1 MIFKKLDKQ
10 TLQGGRWSVHSA
22 EAWDNKVVYLGKE
35 EDFRDFSE
43 TGKAGIMYLDAML
56 QVKNLNREAER
67 IFSLERSQVLGKRAD
82 EAFRHCGEK
91 FLKTFAVSEYEDF
104 YAANVKLAMHDQ
116 AAFVHVDSLKLRDS
130 GGGVNGVIVIVQD
143 ISALK
148 ATLKQIQTTQM
159 LMSLGELA
167 AGIAHHVRA
176 PLTTLSGYLQIMM
189 NRVEDDR
196 CSVRREV
203 LEMLLGE
210 VSYINNVVKELVL
223 FAKPPVSK
231 APGVNVNR
239 LLEEALLLVFKQMG
253 GENVAID
260 KRLAEGLPT
269 LTADGNLLK
278 QALVNI
284 LQNALEA
291 MSEEGTLTVR
301 SWLNAELNM
310 LVVAIADTGVGVG
323 PQLLS
328 RVFEPFYS
336 TKLDRMGL
344 GLPTAHRIVTEH
356 GGFIN
361 ISSDEKAG
369 TKVHVYLPIFDSRAR
384 RLAGAHQQIL
394 NLQ

>member
-1 MIFKKLDKQ
+1 MY
-10 TLQGGRWSVHSA
+10 SA
-22 EAWDNKVVYLGKE
+22 EAWDNKVVYLGRE
-35 EDFRDFSE
+35 EDFGDFFE
-43 TGKAGIMYLDAML
+43 TGKAGIMHLDAML

-67 IFSLERSQVLGKRAD
+67 IFSLERSEVLGKRAD

-104 YAANVKLAMHDQ
+104 YAANVKLAMHEQ

-176 PLTTLSGYLQIMM
+176 PLTTLSGYLQVMM

-223 FAKPPVSK
+223 FAKPPVSRS
-231 APGVNVNR
+231 PGVNVNR
-239 LLEEALLLVFKQMG
+239 LLEEALMLVFKQMG

-260 KRLAEGLPT
+260 KHLAEGLPT

-278 QALVNI
+278 QAMVNI
-284 LQNALEA
+284 LQNAMEA
-291 MSEEGTLTVR
+291 MPEQGTLTIR

-310 LVVAIADTGVGVG
+310 LVAAIADTGVGVG

-336 TKLDRMGL
+336 TKLDRIGL

-361 ISSDEKAG
+361 VSSDEKTG
-369 TKVHVYLPIFDSRAR
+369 TKVHVYLPIFDNR
-384 RLAGAHQQIL
+384 RRRMAGAHQQIL

>member
-1 MIFKKLDKQ
+1 M
-10 TLQGGRWSVHSA
+10 HSA
-22 EAWDNKVVYLGKE
+22 EAWDNKVVYLGRE
-35 EDFRDFSE
+35 EDYRDFFE
-43 TGKAGIMYLDAML
+43 TGKAGIMYLDATL
-56 QVKNLNREAER
+56 QVKNINREAER
-67 IFSLERSQVLGKRAD
+67 IFSLERSQVLGKRAE
-82 EAFRHCGEK
+82 EAFSHCGDK
-91 FLKTFAVSEYEDF
+91 FLRAFAVSEYEDF
-104 YAANVKLAMHDQ
+104 YAANVMLTKRDHTSY
-116 AAFVHVDSLKLRDS
+116 VHVDSLKLRD
-130 GGGVNGVIVIVQD
+130 GEGGVNGVIVIVQD
-143 ISALK
+143 ISAMK

-167 AGIAHHVRA
+167 AGVAHHVRA

-253 GENVAID
+253 GESVAID
-260 KRLAEGLPT
+260 KQLAEGLPT

-284 LQNALEA
+284 LQNAMEA
-291 MSEEGTLTVR
+291 MPEEGTLTLR

-310 LVVAIADTGVGVG
+310 LVVGIADTGAGVG
-323 PQLLS
+323 PQLLA
-328 RVFEPFYS
+328 RVFEPFYT

-356 GGFIN
+356 GGFVN
-361 ISSDEKAG
+361 ISSDEKVG
-369 TKVHVYLPIFDSRAR
+369 TRVHVYLPIFDNRAKR
-384 RLAGAHQQIL
+384 VSGVRQQIL
-394 NLQ
+394 NLH

>member
-1 MIFKKLDKQ
+1 MSWTSRCDK
-10 TLQGGRWSVHSA
+10 GVDWSVYSA
-22 EAWDNKVVYLGKE
+22 ESWDNKVVYLGSE
-35 EDFRDFSE
+35 EDFGDFFE
-43 TGKAGIMYLDAML
+43 TGKAGIMHLDAMM

-67 IFSLERSQVLGKRAD
+67 IFSLERSAVLGKRAE

-91 FLKTFAVSEYEDF
+91 FLKAFAVSEYEDF
-104 YAANVKLAMHDQ
+104 YAANVKLAMHEQ

-167 AGIAHHVRA
+167 AGVAHHVRA

-231 APGVNVNR
+231 TPGVNVNR
-239 LLEEALLLVFKQMG
+239 LLDEALLLVFKQMG

-278 QALVNI
+278 QAMVNI
-284 LQNALEA
+284 LQNAMEA
-291 MSEEGTLTVR
+291 MAEQGTLTVR

-310 LVVAIADTGVGVG
+310 LVVAVADTGVGIG

-336 TKLDRMGL
+336 TKLDRIGL
-344 GLPTAHRIVTEH
+344 GLPTAHRIVSEH

-361 ISSDEKAG
+361 ISSDEKTG
-369 TKVHVYLPIFDSRAR
+369 TKVHIYLPIFDSRTR
-384 RLAGAHQQIL
+384 RMAGPHQQIL

>member
-1 MIFKKLDKQ
+1 M
-10 TLQGGRWSVHSA
+10 HSA
-22 EAWDNKVVYLGKE
+22 EAWDNKVVYLGRE
-35 EDFRDFSE
+35 EDFRDFFE

-82 EAFRHCGEK
+82 EAFRHCGEM

-104 YAANVKLAMHDQ
+104 YAANVKLAMHEQ

-210 VSYINNVVKELVL
+210 VSYINSVVKELVL

-278 QALVNI
+278 QAMVNI

-291 MSEEGTLTVR
+291 MPEEGTLTVR
-301 SWLNAELNM
+301 TWLNAELSM

-361 ISSDEKAG
+361 IGSDERAG
-369 TKVHVYLPIFDSRAR
+369 TKVHVYLPIFDSRDR

>member
-1 MIFKKLDKQ
+1 MTRTSRCDK
-10 TLQGGRWSVHSA
+10 GVDWSVYSA
-22 EAWDNKVVYLGKE
+22 EAWDNKVVYLGRE
-35 EDFRDFSE
+35 EDYSDFFE
-43 TGKAGIMYLDAML
+43 TGKAGIMYLDATM

-223 FAKPPVSK
+223 FAKPPVSRK
-231 APGVNVNR
+231 PGVNVNR
-239 LLEEALLLVFKQMG
+239 LLEEALLLVFKEMG
-253 GENVAID
+253 GDNVAID

-278 QALVNI
+278 QAMVNI
-284 LQNALEA
+284 LQNAMEA
-291 MSEEGTLTVR
+291 MPERGTLTVR

-310 LVVAIADTGVGVG
+310 LVVAVTDTGAGVG

-361 ISSDEKAG
+361 ITSDENLG
-369 TKVHVYLPIFDSRAR
+369 TKVHVYLPIFDNRTR
-384 RLAGAHQQIL
+384 RLSGSHQHIL